1 MADSQT
7 PPTASD
13 AAAGGLRSPW
23 TKPPHVEA
31 PTPPGPIDGVVSL
44 TIPEEILADP
54 NPLWRC
60 CVVGYFI
67 GDAPHIGSI
76 HATVNRLWSSSK
88 MGSKIDVQFLEK
100 NTVLFRIENPQ
111 VSARVIQRRYR
122 HIADVPL
129 VVNEWSPETAL
140 APPDLSAMPMW
151 IDLKG
156 VSSLLFSHK
165 ALKCL
170 SRAAGK
176 FVKLHPSTEKCTRL
190 DVARVLVEVNL
201 HSPLVEKI
209 QCLDRKGA
217 EVEIDVS
224 YPWLPPPPNAISAM
238 CGDTK
243 GIISHQRRFKCCRR
257 LEALPPALGSGVVG
271 DVSRNYFEIGG
282 TSNAPKKI
290 DATLESDWALIGGK
304 TPHSPQQ
311 RTDELGGMGEETNII
326 ISPSRFSVLAVVD
339 GDEIGEEET
348 EEKEEGEIEEE
359 ESTADEHKV
368 DLKKKD
374 VAKSVR
380 LQTGTS
386 LKLSKQIP
394 AHAKDPKTGRNN
406 TSDDFWARKL
416 PDDFQEVFQATSRK
430 SSDGVFSHVSL
441 S

>member
-1 MADSQT
+1 MATTQ
-7 PPTASD
+7 PLIPKLPRRRVMLLLEAC
-13 AAAGGLRSPW
+13 ALPGRN
-23 TKPPHVEA
+23 PPHVKA
-31 PTPPGPIDGVVSL
+31 PPPPGPIDGVVSL

-60 CVVGYFI
+60 YVVGYFI

-76 HATVNRLWSSSK
+76 HATVNRLWSSLK

-111 VSARVIQRRYR
+111 MRARVIQRRYW

-129 VVNEWSPETAL
+129 VVSEWSPETAL
-140 APPDLSAMPMW
+140 APLDLSAMPMW

-156 VSSLLFSHK
+156 VPSLLFSHK

-176 FVKLHPSTEKCTRL
+176 FFKLHPSTEKCTRL

-209 QCLDRKGA
+209 RCLDREGA

-224 YPWLPPPPNAISAM
+224 YSWLPPPPL

-243 GIISHQRRFKCCRR
+243 GLIAHQRRFKCCRR
-257 LEALPPALGSGVVG
+257 LEGLPPTLGSGVVG
-271 DVSRNYFEIGG
+271 DVSRNAFEIGG

-311 RTDELGGMGEETNII
+311 RTDVLEGMGEETNII

-348 EEKEEGEIEEE
+348 GEKEEGEIEED
-359 ESTADEHKV
+359 ESTADEQKV

-380 LQTGTS
+380 LRTGTS

-394 AHAKDPKTGRNN
+394 ARFLDLE
-406 TSDDFWARKL
+406 DLWARRL
-416 PDDFQEVFQATSRK
+416 PDDFQEVFQTTSRK
-430 SSDGVFSHVSL
+430 SSGGVFSHVSL